1 MARVNRLYLTDSTH
15 AVFRI
20 GVGLLFML
28 HGLQKFGL
36 IGGKAPVALNSLM
49 GVAGILELGGG
60 ALIVAGLLTRPVAV
74 VLALEMVAAY
84 FMAHHPKGG
93 WPLQNGGELPL
104 LYAVSFVFL
113 AAHGAG
119 RWSIDAA
126 LRRARPRNGHG
137 AITEVRR
144 SRAA

>member
-1 MARVNRLYLTDSTH
+1 MARIDRLYFADATH
-15 AVFRI
+15 TVFRI
-20 GVGLLFML
+20 GVGLLFLL

-36 IGGKAPVALNSLM
+36 IGGKPPVALNSLM

-74 VLALEMVAAY
+74 VLALEMVTAY
-84 FMAHHPKGG
+84 VMAHHPKGG

-104 LYAVSFVFL
+104 LFALSFVFL
-113 AAHGAG
+113 AGHGAG

-126 LRRARPRNGHG
+126 LRRTRPGNGHG

-144 SRAA
+144 RAA